1 MKSQLNPYEILIKF
15 YPSTQRIHLVT
26 LCLLSQERVDFLQ
39 LMMNAS
45 REDKSGTHD
54 GEREAEEEGAGEL
67 REETQDGSRSDY
79 RGRGG
84 VNYFQMPI
92 VLRCRLQYSTWF

>member
-1 MKSQLNPYEILIKF
+1 
-15 YPSTQRIHLVT
+15 
-26 LCLLSQERVDFLQ
+26 
-39 LMMNAS
+39 MMNAS

-54 GEREAEEEGAGEL
+54 GEREAEEEWAGEL

-84 VNYFQMPI
+84 VNYFQNAN
-92 VLRCRLQYSTWF
+92 YSKM